1 VTWVIVPGQAGTR
14 DSCVAFIERFGKEI
28 ASQ

>member
-1 VTWVIVPGQAGTR
+1 VPGQAGTR

-28 ASQ
+28 GSQ

>member
-1 VTWVIVPGQAGTR
+1 VPGQAGTR